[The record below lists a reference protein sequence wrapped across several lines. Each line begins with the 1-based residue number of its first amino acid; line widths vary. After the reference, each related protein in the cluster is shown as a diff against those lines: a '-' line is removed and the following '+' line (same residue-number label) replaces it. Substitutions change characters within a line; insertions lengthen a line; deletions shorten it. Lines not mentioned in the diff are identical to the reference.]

1 MFVRSIICV
10 TMRDLAQM
18 IFSIN
23 NKSWKGML
31 RMLNKNMGK
40 SALMTALIT
49 GSVIWGGTV
58 VHAEEPQQ
66 FLLDEYVVTATRTPV
81 KLLDANANISVITQK
96 EIEDNH
102 YENLEEAVRNVPGV
116 QFLSYGLA
124 GYSASAFRINGA
136 DNTVVLIDGVRANHA
151 GSAFQASYTNIDNV
165 ERIEVLKGAASA
177 LYGADAKGGVINI
190 ITKKPQGNKTKF
202 TVSTGNFS
210 SENYALHNEGKDKSW
225 GYAIDISKNKQ
236 GDIKDGSGR
245 KWLQDSD
252 AENISFKVVKDLGDG
267 SDLSF
272 GYDQSKLDW
281 LYENTKQY
289 VANNG
294 RITYGDTEEK
304 SWSARW
310 NQKIDDT
317 LINKLSIR
325 NSEYTRNSI
334 NSKTPDKMRTTNYKT
349 LSISDYLTKT
359 YGDTH
364 IVTLGI
370 DYVRDNDVEK
380 NKTAYGNIYSK
391 AVYIQDE
398 WKFDKKWDLT
408 TGLRFDDH
416 SWAGS
421 KTTPRANL
429 GYKFNDKTN
438 MYVSYSEFFVAPTIS
453 NYTYSLGNPNIKPEE
468 GKSYEIGVNHQF
480 DDSFSL
486 SAHAFKRKTN
496 NRIKYVNVGPGMYD
510 GMYVN
515 AAKEDAKGFD
525 IQLSKI
531 INKNWAVYTGYT
543 YLHFEAEG
551 YGDNNN
557 GYFPKHAINV
567 GVTYDTEKF
576 NANLNARA
584 SIDRGVGEGS
594 VANMF
599 PANNYWIFDIATN
612 YKATKNIKFFAKV
625 NNLFDKYYAEQTNVP
640 YLNAGEAIDPYNYYA
655 MPGRNFLVGMEY
667 TF

>member
-1 MFVRSIICV
+1 MS
-10 TMRDLAQM
+10 
-18 IFSIN
+18 S
-23 NKSWKGML
+23 G
-31 RMLNKNMGK
+31 
-40 SALMTALIT
+40 
-49 GSVIWGGTV
+49 GGTV

>member
-1 MFVRSIICV
+1 M
-10 TMRDLAQM
+10 LK
-18 IFSIN
+18 
-23 NKSWKGML
+23 KSL
-31 RMLNKNMGK
+31 SK

-49 GSVIWGGTV
+49 GSVIWGGYTV
-58 VHAEEPQQ
+58 AHAEEPQQ
-66 FLLDEYVVTATRTPV
+66 FLLDEMVVTATRTPV
-81 KLLDANANISVITQK
+81 KILDANANISVITQK

-202 TVSTGNFS
+202 TVSAGNFS

-225 GYAIDISKNKQ
+225 GYTIDVSKNKQ

-252 AENISFKVVKDLGDG
+252 AENISLKVVNDLGDG

-289 VANNG
+289 VASNG
-294 RITYGDTEEK
+294 RTTYGDTEEK
-304 SWSARW
+304 SWSAKW

-317 LINKLSIR
+317 LINTLSIR

-364 IVTLGI
+364 VVTLGI
-370 DYVRDNDVEK
+370 DYVRDNDIEK

-398 WKFDKKWDLT
+398 WKFDKKWNLT
-408 TGLRFDDH
+408 TGLRFDDN

-453 NYTYSLGNPNIKPEE
+453 NYTYGLGNPNIKPEE

-480 DDSFSL
+480 DDTL
-486 SAHAFKRKTN
+486 ALTAHAFKRKTD
-496 NRIKYVNVGPGMYD
+496 NRIKYEYIGSSGRYENV
-510 GMYVN
+510 
-515 AAKEDAKGFD
+515 AKEDAKGFD
-525 IQLSKI
+525 IQLSKVI
-531 INKNWAVYTGYT
+531 DKNWSVYTGYT

-567 GVTYDTEKF
+567 GVSYDTEKF

-584 SIDRGVGEGS
+584 SIDRGVGEGA

-599 PANNYWIFDIATN
+599 PANNYWIFDIAAN
-612 YKATKNIKFFAKV
+612 YKATKNVKFFAKV

-640 YLNAGEAIDPYNYYA
+640 YLSGNEAIDIDPYNYYA

>member
-1 MFVRSIICV
+1 
-10 TMRDLAQM
+10 
-18 IFSIN
+18 
-23 NKSWKGML
+23 ML

>member
-1 MFVRSIICV
+1 M
-10 TMRDLAQM
+10 
-18 IFSIN
+18 
-23 NKSWKGML
+23 
-31 RMLNKNMGK
+31 
-40 SALMTALIT
+40 
-49 GSVIWGGTV
+49 
-58 VHAEEPQQ
+58 
-66 FLLDEYVVTATRTPV
+66 DEYVVTATRTPV